1 MFSFALLNAIFE
13 IVAVVRELFGH
24 PVSAARHIATEDWP
38 KCHDLADL
46 KLVRRHQIP
55 QLPTVGSIRLTRLS
69 TCQCPGGH
77 AADART
83 CHVRLWAV
91 RTTDVIPTRKLIGL
105 QPDCCIHQ
113 FRGEAALAARLPVVL
128 TSGQPRERVRALPP
142 LVAYVPKPW
151 QPLSVLVVAEQALA
165 YAQGAR
171 GKETPL
177 GRLGGPR
184 GPSVCERKERSALRG
199 VPAREWPAQDSRHG
213 RSMPVLWQV
222 SSGA

>member
-171 GKETPL
+171 GKRNPAWSARRASWPL
-177 GRLGGPR
+177 
-184 GPSVCERKERSALRG
+184 C
-199 VPAREWPAQDSRHG
+199 
-213 RSMPVLWQV
+213 M
-222 SSGA
+222 